1 MTRYRTFCLVN
12 SSRHL
17 SVKIWADKSWPDDRQ
32 SGNSAWK
39 SVVCGFNPSQTYCS
53 LGTIFKDKDGQV
65 MSNIF
70 PIWQVHNRKNDDTT
84 LSLAIY
90 VFGPSET
97 VQQCHL
103 GGVTEIHQVKR
114 QGATW
119 GRKMVDPPCWT
130 PRAERLKKNVW
141 ISAGNSRDTTQKIM
155 QIGMHGAQM

>member
-1 MTRYRTFCLVN
+1 MTNRHDWMTCYRTFCLVN

-65 MSNIF
+65 MSNIC

-97 VQQCHL
+97 AVPPGWGHRNPPSKTARRDL
-103 GGVTEIHQVKR
+103 GAENGRPTLLNT
-114 QGATW
+114 AMSAW
-119 GRKMVDPPCWT
+119 RKMF
-130 PRAERLKKNVW
+130 
-141 ISAGNSRDTTQKIM
+141 G
-155 QIGMHGAQM
+155 